1 MENILVTKNF
11 VRAAVLCVY
20 MERGRFAMSSR
31 GEREHRGNLLYLS
44 FHRCKRTTFFG
55 RSARDLL
62 NSALEIKKCLYNFFS
77 FTSNLGQIK
86 SNDRNLFVLCKIVI
100 ENFYQPCAIMEKKK
114 KMAQQFV
121 PFSKLVE
128 CSLIKKASRRLSA
141 SVIHLQHLQH
151 LQFQSTIQLGSNAE
165 TLERENL
172 KNYLDPRQARHSK
185 D

>member
-1 MENILVTKNF
+1 M
-11 VRAAVLCVY
+11 RAAVLCVY
-20 MERGRFAMSSR
+20 MERVRFAMAIR
-31 GEREHRGNLLYLS
+31 GEWEYRGNLLYLS
-44 FHRCKRTTFFG
+44 FHRCERTTFFG

-62 NSALEIKKCLYNFFS
+62 NSALEIKKSVYIVFFS

-141 SVIHLQHLQH
+141 PVIHLQHLQH

>member
-1 MENILVTKNF
+1 MFIWTGCDLQWLSEASGSIVETCFIFPFIVAKEQRFLDDQ
-11 VRAAVLCVY
+11 RAI
-20 MERGRFAMSSR
+20 
-31 GEREHRGNLLYLS
+31 YLTP
-44 FHRCKRTTFFG
+44 RC
-55 RSARDLL
+55 
-62 NSALEIKKCLYNFFS
+62 

-100 ENFYQPCAIMEKKK
+100 ENFYQPCAIMERKKK
-114 KMAQQFV
+114 KAQQFV

-141 SVIHLQHLQH
+141 PVIHLQHLQH

>member
-1 MENILVTKNF
+1 MCL
-11 VRAAVLCVY
+11 Y
-20 MERGRFAMSSR
+20 
-31 GEREHRGNLLYLS
+31 GEGAICNVFQRREGASWKSALS
-44 FHRCKRTTFFG
+44 FLSSLQKNNVFG

>member
-1 MENILVTKNF
+1 MENKSLILVTKNF

-20 MERGRFAMSSR
+20 MERGRFAMAFR

-62 NSALEIKKCLYNFFS
+62 L
-77 FTSNLGQIK
+77 
-86 SNDRNLFVLCKIVI
+86 DRNLFVLCKIVI
-100 ENFYQPCAIMEKKK
+100 ENFYQPCAIMERKKK
-114 KMAQQFV
+114 KAQQFV

-141 SVIHLQHLQH
+141 SVIHLQHLQ
-151 LQFQSTIQLGSNAE
+151 FQSKCQRFN
-165 TLERENL
+165 
-172 KNYLDPRQARHSK
+172 
-185 D
+185 